1 MDILIYIV
9 LGLGA
14 VVGFKQ
20 GAFKQVANFLG
31 VAVGLLLAATLY
43 HQFGDFLADKTGAS
57 MGFGR
62 LIAFVL
68 VVIVVP
74 IALGWVAAF
83 LTEFFKKLKL
93 NFLNRLIGSLVGV
106 FSYALILS
114 VALNL
119 FDFMISNA
127 GFKPQKLSE
136 RSKLF
141 YQMKH
146 STQIVIPDIL
156 IVTDSTEVVNGY
168 EPKFGLKPVVN
179 KTADKLNPFKNKEEE
194 TDEE

>member
-9 LGLGA
+9 LIIGA
-14 VVGFKQ
+14 IIGFKQ
-20 GAFKQVANFLG
+20 GAFKQVAHFLG
-31 VAVGLLLAATLY
+31 VAVGLLIAATVY

-57 MGFGR
+57 NNFGR

-68 VVIVVP
+68 IVIVVP
-74 IALGWVAAF
+74 IALGWIAAF

-93 NFLNRLIGSLVGV
+93 NFLNRLLGAFVGV
-106 FSYALILS
+106 ICYALILS

-119 FDFMISNA
+119 FDFVISNA

-136 RSKLF
+136 RPNIY

-146 STQIVIPDIL
+146 ATQVIIPDLL
-156 IVTDSTEVVNGY
+156 IVTDSTEVANGCT
-168 EPKFGLKPVVN
+168 PKHGLRPIV
-179 KTADKLNPFKNKEEE
+179 DKATRKIHPSSKAE
-194 TDEE
+194 